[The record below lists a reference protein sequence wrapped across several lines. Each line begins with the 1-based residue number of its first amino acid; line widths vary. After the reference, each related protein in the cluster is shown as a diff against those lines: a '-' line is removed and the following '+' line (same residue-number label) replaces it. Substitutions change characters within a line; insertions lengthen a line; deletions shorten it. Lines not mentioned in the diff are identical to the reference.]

1 MVMMNKLYHDDQ
13 IDLVMILREG
23 FTKKSC
29 CSFGFC
35 PNEVG
40 GKGGD
45 CPIFCYLFISAFLV
59 NKMSLFPPK

>member
-29 CSFGFC
+29 CSFAFC
-35 PNEVG
+35 PNEGREAG
-40 GKGGD
+40 GGTAQ
-45 CPIFCYLFISAFLV
+45 FFFAF
-59 NKMSLFPPK
+59 S